1 MIKVDVERDNA
12 TYIGITGK
20 DIEEIKR
27 KLKTE
32 KGLSDYGIS
41 KCKFKTR

>member
-1 MIKVDVERDNA
+1 MIKVNVKRDNVA
-12 TYIGITGK
+12 YIGMTGK
-20 DIEEIKR
+20 DIKDIKR

-41 KCKFKTR
+41 KCEFQIK